1 MRPWFNAPIAGSVLL
16 ALAIAGCAG
25 SGPAP
30 TSAPTAEATATA
42 APATPSPVP
51 TASADPWPKVSGLFD
66 VGGHRLYLI
75 CEGPGPT
82 TVVYLH
88 GMAQSAADTGKEHA
102 TLIALNLRKDVRIC
116 RYDRANV
123 GESDA
128 VEGKQTAANAVDDL
142 QQLLF
147 AAGITNRS
155 HTTKVF
161 LLGASFGGL
170 IAYEY
175 AVKNPDD
182 VAGMVVLDP
191 TLPREYLDIDP
202 FYHPDDGLLTG
213 EEWKDNKEHMDWLG
227 SMQETQVL
235 EGQEP
240 KIPLIYFSLVT
251 PNTWWHPI
259 TKKSLDAYFAMQQR
273 FIDLWSPGKRI
284 IVDTPHYME
293 PVIPRPIADAVRQVI
308 AEAHGT

>member
-1 MRPWFNAPIAGSVLL
+1 MQPRSLAPAG
-16 ALAIAGCAG
+16 ALAFAIVLAGCSGAG
-25 SGPAP
+25 
-30 TSAPTAEATATA
+30 APTAAPTAPPTPA
-42 APATPSPVP
+42 ATPSPAP
-51 TASADPWPKVSGLFD
+51 TASPDPWPKVSGLFD

-88 GMAQSAADTGKEHA
+88 GMAGFNDNGKEHA
-102 TLIALNLRKDVRIC
+102 TLIAANLRKDVRIC

-123 GESDA
+123 GESDT

-142 QQLLF
+142 RQLLF
-147 AAGITNRS
+147 VAGITRPDHRS
-155 HTTKVF
+155 KVY

-170 IAYEY
+170 VAYEY

-202 FYHPDDGLLTG
+202 FYHPDDGQLTG

-235 EGQEP
+235 EGKEP
-240 KIPLIYFSLVT
+240 KVPLIYFSLVH
-251 PNTWWHPI
+251 PSTWWHPV
-259 TKKSLDAYFAMQQR
+259 TQKSLDAYFAMQQR

-293 PVIPRPIADAVRQVI
+293 PVIPGQIADAVRQVI
-308 AEAHGT
+308 AEAPGT

>member
-1 MRPWFNAPIAGSVLL
+1 MRPWFNAPFAASVVL
-16 ALAIAGCAG
+16 AVSIAGC
-25 SGPAP
+25 SGGGPSTTPPPTPAATETP
-30 TSAPTAEATATA
+30 ATTPAAPTA
-42 APATPSPVP
+42 SP
-51 TASADPWPKVSGLFD
+51 DPWRKISQAFD
-66 VGGHRLYLI
+66 IGGGRHLYLV

-88 GMAQSAADTGKEHA
+88 GMAQTPNDTGKEHA
-102 TLIALNLRKDVRIC
+102 TLIALSLRKDVRIC

-123 GESDA
+123 GESDP
-128 VEGKQTAANAVDDL
+128 VEGKQTAANAVTDL

-147 AAGITNRS
+147 VAGITSRS
-155 HTTKVF
+155 HANKVF

-175 AVKNPDD
+175 AAKNPDD
-182 VAGMVVLDP
+182 VAGIVFLDP

-213 EEWKDNKEHMDWLG
+213 DEWHDNQEHMDWLA
-227 SMQETQVL
+227 SMQETQIL
-235 EGQEP
+235 EGSEP
-240 KIPLIYFSLVT
+240 KIPAIYFSLVT

-273 FIDLWSPGKRI
+273 FIDLWSPGKRV
-284 IVDTPHYME
+284 IVDTPHFME
-293 PVIPRPIADAVRQVI
+293 PVIPGQIADAVREVI
-308 AEAHGT
+308 AEAKGE